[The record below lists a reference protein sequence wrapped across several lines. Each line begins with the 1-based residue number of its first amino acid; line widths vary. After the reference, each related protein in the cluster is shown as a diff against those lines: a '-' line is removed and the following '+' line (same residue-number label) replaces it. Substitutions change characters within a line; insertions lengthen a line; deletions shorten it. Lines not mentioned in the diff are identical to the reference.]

1 MEGHDQAQAAPTLLD
16 RARKMA
22 ERGRRTSGGNNKK
35 TAAAYVPIKINTKP
49 AGPTRK
55 TKLVEVPE
63 ACILNLMWQLK
74 ACTPRGD
81 FPAWKPRPN
90 DTSVELIRSYEKAT
104 AIIYKSHQHDDDL
117 ISQYI
122 NNGCAYVEVEVGDD
136 E

>member
-1 MEGHDQAQAAPTLLD
+1 
-16 RARKMA
+16 MA
-22 ERGRRTSGGNNKK
+22 ETGAGTSGNE
-35 TAAAYVPIKINTKP
+35 TAAAAADVPTMNSKP

-55 TKLVEVPE
+55 TKLVQVPE
-63 ACILNLMWQLK
+63 ACILYLMWQK

-90 DTSVELIRSYEKAT
+90 DISVELIRSYEKAA
-104 AIIYKSHQHDDDL
+104 AIIYKRHQHDDDL

-122 NNGCAYVEVEVGDD
+122 NNGCAYVEVEIGDD